1 MVYKII
7 SLFIVAGTIMAAEL
21 PAVTPETTIV
31 STTVVTVKEAV
42 NYKPQLD
49 ALVKE
54 ISQLKNAQNALEKTN
69 KELSAR
75 LEVQVKANEELV
87 ALTKKQD
94 ATFKLFGDKIVSF
107 DKGIEGLK
115 VKTDLLNDSFAAL
128 SKKLETQ
135 ETALSSLKVSLD
147 SFKVKLDIIQDDMK
161 VGSDQVKALKD
172 TIAINKGNVDS
183 LISDNMEIKRQLKE
197 INAKTSSKKEE
208 GVMGWEYWGVVASG
222 IGVLALIIA
231 IVK

>member
-1 MVYKII
+1 
-7 SLFIVAGTIMAAEL
+7 MAAEL